1 MPQTV
6 KGRAVVDRRVLATR
20 ILATLRD
27 VPDFPSPGVLFKDI
41 TPLLADAA
49 LFADVVQAMA
59 DPHRRFDADTAPNA
73 PAAAVSDVT
82 HVVGVESRGFL
93 FGAPLALAL
102 GVSFVPARK
111 PGKLPWHAEQ
121 EAYTLEYRQ
130 DVLEMH
136 RDAFAG
142 HPSPRALVVDDVLAT
157 GGTAVAT
164 CRLCERLGA
173 TVVGV
178 TVLLEIPA
186 LGGRS
191 RVSHPVDALVAS

>member
-1 MPQTV
+1 MSSH
-6 KGRAVVDRRVLATR
+6 
-20 ILATLRD
+20 ILADRIRAALRD
-27 VPDFPSPGVLFKDI
+27 VPDFPSPGILFKDI
-41 TPLLADAA
+41 TPLLADPV
-49 LFADVVQAMA
+49 LFAEVVQAMA
-59 DPHRRFDADTAPNA
+59 APHRTDDS
-73 PAAAVSDVT
+73 AARVT

-102 GVSFVPARK
+102 GASFVPARK

-142 HPSPRALVVDDVLAT
+142 HVSPRALVVDDVLAT
-157 GGTAVAT
+157 GGTAAAT

-178 TVLLEIPA
+178 SVLLEIPV

-191 RVSHPVDALVAS
+191 RLPHPVDALVAC

>member
-1 MPQTV
+1 MQKTV
-6 KGRAVVDRRVLATR
+6 HSRAMVDRHALAAR

-27 VPDFPSPGVLFKDI
+27 VPDFPSPGILFKDI

-59 DPHRRFDADTAPNA
+59 DP
-73 PAAAVSDVT
+73 AAGVT

-102 GVSFVPARK
+102 GVPFVPARK

-142 HPSPRALVVDDVLAT
+142 HASPRALVVDDVLAT
-157 GGTAVAT
+157 GGTAAAT

-173 TVVGV
+173 TVAGI
-178 TVLLEIPA
+178 TVLLEIGA

-191 RVSHPVDALVAS
+191 RVTHPVDALAAC

>member
-1 MPQTV
+1 MQQTV
-6 KGRAVVDRRVLATR
+6 HSRAVVDRHALAAR

-27 VPDFPSPGVLFKDI
+27 VPDFPSPGILFKDI

-73 PAAAVSDVT
+73 PATGGAEVT

-121 EAYTLEYRQ
+121 EAYALEYRQ

-157 GGTAVAT
+157 GGTAAGA

-178 TVLLEIPA
+178 TVLLELPA

-191 RVSHPVDALVAS
+191 RVSHPVDSLVAS